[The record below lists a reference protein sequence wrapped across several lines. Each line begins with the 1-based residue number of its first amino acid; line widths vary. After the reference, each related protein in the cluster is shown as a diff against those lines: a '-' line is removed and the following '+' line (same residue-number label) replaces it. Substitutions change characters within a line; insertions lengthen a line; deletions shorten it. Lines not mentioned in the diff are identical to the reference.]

1 MTNKRIKSKQSE
13 PFRRKKYKRR
23 DTFSVN
29 INVDTDDNTLE
40 WINNQKYLSKATLD
54 IIKQYVNKE
63 LIHVD
68 IVKQM
73 LDLNNK
79 TDENIG
85 DKNSQ
90 SKAEERTNNV
100 IDENTNIEIE
110 DQDLDFKPKVITKKL
125 INLPEEE

>member
-1 MTNKRIKSKQSE
+1 MTNKRIKNKQSE
-13 PFRRKKYKRR
+13 PFRRRKYKRR

-40 WINNQKYLSKATLD
+40 WINNQKHLSKATLD

-79 TDENIG
+79 TDENIE

>member
-13 PFRRKKYKRR
+13 PFRRRKYKRR

-79 TDENIG
+79 TDENIE

-110 DQDLDFKPKVITKKL
+110 EQDLDFKPKVITKKL

>member
-13 PFRRKKYKRR
+13 PFRRRKYKRR

-54 IIKQYVNKE
+54 IIKQYANKE

-79 TDENIG
+79 TDENIE

>member
-1 MTNKRIKSKQSE
+1 MTNKRIKSKQSK
-13 PFRRKKYKRR
+13 PFRRRKYKRR

-79 TDENIG
+79 TDENIE

-100 IDENTNIEIE
+100 IDENANIEIE
-110 DQDLDFKPKVITKKL
+110 EQDLDFKPKVITKKL

>member
-13 PFRRKKYKRR
+13 PFRRRKYKRR

-79 TDENIG
+79 TDENIE

>member
-1 MTNKRIKSKQSE
+1 
-13 PFRRKKYKRR
+13 
-23 DTFSVN
+23 
-29 INVDTDDNTLE
+29 LE

-79 TDENIG
+79 TDENIE

>member
-13 PFRRKKYKRR
+13 PFRRRKYKRR

-40 WINNQKYLSKATLD
+40 WINNQKYLSRATLD

-79 TDENIG
+79 TDENIE

>member
-1 MTNKRIKSKQSE
+1 MTNKRIKSKQSK
-13 PFRRKKYKRR
+13 PFRRRKYKRR

-79 TDENIG
+79 TDENIE

>member
-1 MTNKRIKSKQSE
+1 MTNKRIKSKQSK
-13 PFRRKKYKRR
+13 PFRRRKYKRR

-79 TDENIG
+79 TDENIE

-110 DQDLDFKPKVITKKL
+110 EQDLDFKPKVITKKL

>member
-13 PFRRKKYKRR
+13 PFRRRKYKRR

-79 TDENIG
+79 TDENIE

-100 IDENTNIEIE
+100 IDENTNIETE